1 MYCPSCG
8 SEDRQLSQFCRT
20 CGTDLRP
27 ARPSNDPVDALTASA
42 ISAREQVGLAVA
54 EKIRQLDSPKDMRRM
69 ARHVLPALEKFL
81 RSPEEKRLRRIR
93 AGVLTTGIGLAGFAA
108 SFLAALA
115 EEDFVVLLIPTFIMF
130 MVGLGIVLNGL
141 LFTTRRKKSSDT
153 LDEKLPAGLR
163 GMNPPA
169 YQQPLVN
176 VRTNDLALPSP
187 VPSVTDHTTHH
198 LKQKQ

>member
-27 ARPSNDPVDALTASA
+27 ARPSNDGVDALTASA

-69 ARHVLPALEKFL
+69 ARQVLPALEKFL
-81 RSPEEKRLRRIR
+81 QSPEEKRLRRIR
-93 AGVLTTGIGLAGFAA
+93 VGVLTTGIGLAGFAA
-108 SFLAALA
+108 SFLATL
-115 EEDFVVLLIPTFIMF
+115 EEKDFVALLIPTFIMF
-130 MVGLGIVLNGL
+130 MVGLGIVINGL
-141 LFTTRRKKSSDT
+141 LFTTPRKKSAGT
-153 LDEKLPAGLR
+153 LEGKLPAGLK
-163 GMNPPA
+163 GMSPPA
-169 YQQPLVN
+169 YQQPPVN
-176 VRTNDLALPSP
+176 VRTNDLALPAP